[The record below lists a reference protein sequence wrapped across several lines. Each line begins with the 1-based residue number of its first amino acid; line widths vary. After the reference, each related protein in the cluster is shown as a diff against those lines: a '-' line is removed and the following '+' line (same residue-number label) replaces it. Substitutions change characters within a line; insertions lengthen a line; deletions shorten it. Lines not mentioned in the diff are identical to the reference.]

1 MTQRRP
7 RRPLD
12 VYPTVTLAR
21 SITDTVR
28 RHRPRPSLDWFGGAG
43 FWFGIDS
50 ADDFE
55 LGRKMMEFD
64 TINQGSKTQQCRL
77 PCVHLTV
84 DWPSLRPTRKE
95 MEEAARS
102 ALQVLGMGNALAL
115 FVGRNG
121 WQKSDARPKHAFLR
135 SNRSI
140 IVGGPPQSARSSRLF
155 SKRKLVS
162 KISTNG

>member
-1 MTQRRP
+1 VTQRRP

-121 WQKSDARPKHAFLR
+121 WQKSELHVIACKINPDTRRAYQLHRAWVRLQWWARRYGRGWP
-135 SNRSI
+135 S
-140 IVGGPPQSARSSRLF
+140 
-155 SKRKLVS
+155 
-162 KISTNG
+162 